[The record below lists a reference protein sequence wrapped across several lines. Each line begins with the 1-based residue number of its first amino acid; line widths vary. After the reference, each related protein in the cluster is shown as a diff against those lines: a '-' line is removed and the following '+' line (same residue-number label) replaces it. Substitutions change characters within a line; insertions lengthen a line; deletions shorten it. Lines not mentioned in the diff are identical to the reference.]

1 MRFDLLSLKLFVSV
15 CEQESIARA
24 AEMEHIAASAVSKRI
39 SDLEK
44 MLKAPLFY
52 RSPKGL
58 ELTPTAQALLHH
70 ARILLRDIR
79 QMEAELGE
87 HSKGVR
93 GQIRIS
99 ASVSTIVQYLPRDL
113 SDFLASHVGVRIELV
128 EATSQEVV
136 RAVADNA
143 VDIGIFGG
151 SLPAA
156 GLTVLPYRSDR
167 LVVIMPPDH
176 ALAGRSKVTFAE
188 IAEHDVVGPQEGSF
202 LELSRAPRRGRSQP
216 SPQTPYSRQ
225 RLRNVGEHGGGTP
238 RRRARAGAAGRALH
252 RRGEAGRRAARRG
265 VGSAPLEDL
274 HPRRQT
280 RSRRRSSSSSS
291 ISRSRA
297 TAGLRRHNSSSPN
310 EARLIAPAQP
320 TTAAACS
327 R

>member
-176 ALAGRSKVTFAE
+176 ALAGRSKVSFAE

-202 LELSRAPRRGRSQP
+202 LDSLVLRA
-216 SPQTPYSRQ
+216 
-225 RLRNVGEHGGGTP
+225 
-238 RRRARAGAAGRALH
+238 AAGLSHPLKLRI
-252 RRGEAGRRAARRG
+252 RVNGFET
-265 VGSAPLEDL
+265 SA
-274 HPRRQT
+274 
-280 RSRRRSSSSSS
+280 SMV
-291 ISRSRA
+291 
-297 TAGLRRHNSSSPN
+297 
-310 EARLIAPAQP
+310 EARLGVGLVPERLAERYTAVARLVAVPLDEEWAVRHWKICTRGVDSVPP
-320 TTAAACS
+320 PVKLLVKHLEVSRDRRLAAAQQQLAK
-327 R
+327 

>member
-1 MRFDLLSLKLFVSV
+1 MRTVVHIDLLTLKLVV
-15 CEQESIARA
+15 AVVEEQSLAKA
-24 AEMEHIAASAVSKRI
+24 AEREHIAASAVSKRI

-70 ARILLRDIR
+70 ARTLLRDIR

-99 ASVSTIVQYLPRDL
+99 ASVSTIVQHLPRDL
-113 SDFLASHVGVRIELV
+113 SDFLASHAGIRIELV
-128 EATSQEVV
+128 EGTSQAVV

-176 ALAGRSKVTFAE
+176 VLAERPSVTFAE

-202 LELSRAPRRGRSQP
+202 LDSLVLRAASDLSRPLK
-216 SPQTPYSRQ
+216 
-225 RLRNVGEHGGGTP
+225 LRIRVNGFET
-238 RRRARAGAAGRALH
+238 
-252 RRGEAGRRAARRG
+252 
-265 VGSAPLEDL
+265 SA
-274 HPRRQT
+274 
-280 RSRRRSSSSSS
+280 SMV
-291 ISRSRA
+291 
-297 TAGLRRHNSSSPN
+297 
-310 EARLIAPAQP
+310 EARLGVGLVPEKLAERYTAVARLVAVPLDEEWAVRHWKMCTRKVETLPPPVKLLVKHLSLPNVDAPGIATPQPA
-320 TTAAACS
+320 
-327 R
+327 